1 MRAPFTLAVVSSHP
15 RERAAEFMA
24 EALRADVIVVET
36 MTASFARI
44 RAAAP
49 DMVIVCI
56 DDADA
61 DTCRVLTMLA
71 LDPWMRWTPVL
82 TWTKAIR
89 DPEPLEPSEEESSN

>member
-1 MRAPFTLAVVSSHP
+1 VREPFTLAVVSQHP

-24 EALRADVIVVET
+24 EALRADVIVVES

-44 RAAAP
+44 RAAEP

-61 DTCRVLTMLA
+61 DTCRVLTMLS
-71 LDPWMRWTPVL
+71 LDPWTRWIPVL

-89 DPEPLEPSEEESSN
+89 DPEPLESSGDSSN